1 MKAKLKNIASIHTGT
16 HAQTEINGDII
27 YLHVKHFNEHGKL
40 RSKLIPD
47 VIKESISERHLLQN
61 GDILF
66 AAKGT
71 KNFATWYETKNSPA
85 IASTSFFIIRITE
98 NFREKLIPEYL
109 VWFINQPV
117 TQNYLKG
124 NAIGTSIASISKS
137 VLSDLEILI
146 PDINTQRS
154 VINISRLRNTEKD
167 LIHQLENL
175 KESQIQQQLLNA
187 IKQ

>member
-27 YLHVKHFNEHGKL
+27 YLHVKHFNEHGQL

-47 VIKESISERHLLQN
+47 VLKESISERHLLQN

-124 NAIGTSIASISKS
+124 NALGTSIASISMS
-137 VLSDLEILI
+137 VLSDLEISI
-146 PDINTQRS
+146 PDLKTQDS
-154 VINISRLRNTEKD
+154 IIKIANLRMKEKD
-167 LIHQLENL
+167 LLQQLENL
-175 KESQIQQQLLNA
+175 KESQIQQKLLNA